1 MRAILEERDFP
12 LDELRLLASARSA
25 GRRLSFRGAEYEV
38 EDAATA
44 DLSGLDL
51 ALFSSGAAASRT
63 LAPRFAAAGAIVID
77 NSSAWR
83 MDPEVP
89 LVVPEVNAAALGSI
103 GQGHR
108 GQSQLHDHGGHA
120 GAQAPPRR
128 GRPPTPRGLH
138 LPGGVRGR
146 PGRSGRTGGQLA
158 KTVDRA
164 GALTFDGAAVDF
176 PEPETFPDS
185 SPTTCCPWP
194 GPSVGDGSGETNEEQ
209 KFRDE
214 SRKILDIPDLAVICT
229 CVRVPVFTG
238 HSLSIVAEFER
249 PMSPERGRRAPR
261 RGAGGGARRRT
272 DTPPCRGPGPVARGP
287 ICGPPTPPATQLAL
301 FVSGDNLRK
310 GAALNAV
317 QIAEALV
324 ATGLVV

>member
-1 MRAILEERDFP
+1 MRVAVVGATGQVGSVMRAILEERDFP

-63 LAPRFAAAGAIVID
+63 LAPRFTEAGAIVID

-83 MDPEVP
+83 MDPQVP

-128 GRPPTPRGLH
+128 GRPRNASWSPPTR
-138 LPGGVRGR
+138 R
-146 PGRSGRTGGQLA
+146 
-158 KTVDRA
+158 
-164 GALTFDGAAVDF
+164 
-176 PEPETFPDS
+176 
-185 SPTTCCPWP
+185 CP
-194 GPSVGDGSGETNEEQ
+194 GPAWPEWPNW
-209 KFRDE
+209 
-214 SRKILDIPDLAVICT
+214 
-229 CVRVPVFTG
+229 
-238 HSLSIVAEFER
+238 R
-249 PMSPERGRRAPR
+249 PSW
-261 RGAGGGARRRT
+261 
-272 DTPPCRGPGPVARGP
+272 
-287 ICGPPTPPATQLAL
+287 
-301 FVSGDNLRK
+301 
-310 GAALNAV
+310 
-317 QIAEALV
+317 
-324 ATGLVV
+324 